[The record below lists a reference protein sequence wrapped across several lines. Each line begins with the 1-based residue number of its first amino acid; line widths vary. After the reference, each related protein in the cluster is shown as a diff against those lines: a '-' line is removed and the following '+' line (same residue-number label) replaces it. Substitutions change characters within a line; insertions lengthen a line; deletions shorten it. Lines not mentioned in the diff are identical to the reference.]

1 MKITIRGFLTLRDV
15 MGDQSA
21 LELEIGNITIMELLH
36 ELSDMFGERF
46 SQMVLDKA
54 GKGLNQH
61 IRILINGRH
70 YSHVPQKLNTR
81 LQEGDDVALFPPV
94 AGG

>member
-1 MKITIRGFLTLRDV
+1 MKIIIRGFLTLREV

-21 LELEIGNITIMELLH
+21 LELETCDLTLIELLS
-36 ELSDMFGERF
+36 ELAHRFDDRF
-46 SQMVLDKA
+46 SKIIFDET
-54 GKGLNQH
+54 GKRLNPH

-70 YSHVPQKLNTR
+70 YSHIPQKLNTR
-81 LQEGDDVALFPPV
+81 LQEGDEVALFPPV

>member
-1 MKITIRGFLTLRDV
+1 MKITIRGFLTLREV
-15 MGDQSA
+15 MGDQST
-21 LELEIGNITIMELLH
+21 LELEIGNLTLMELLN

-46 SQMVLDKA
+46 SEMIFDKA
-54 GKGLNQH
+54 GKGPNEH

-70 YSHVPQKLNTR
+70 YSHIPQKLDTR
-81 LQEGDDVALFPPV
+81 LQAGDEVALFPPI

>member
-1 MKITIRGFLTLRDV
+1 MKITIRSFLTLRDV
-15 MGDQSA
+15 MGDQSV
-21 LELEIGNITIMELLH
+21 LELEIGNLTLMELLY
-36 ELSDMFGERF
+36 ELADMFGDRF
-46 SQMVLDKA
+46 TQMVFDKA

-70 YSHVPQKLNTR
+70 YSHISQKLNTR
-81 LQEGDDVALFPPV
+81 LQEGDEVALFPPI